1 MPSVLPFNAKPWDL
15 NRPPSRTD
23 IKDMKSFARALRLV
37 GVPALALTVAVAA
50 MSPATAE
57 DLPALRERA
66 QKVAE
71 QLSALE
77 HDLVGLE
84 QRSDS
89 LEARIS
95 EVSRQLGIAELEQSE
110 AQHEIDDATDR
121 YVARA
126 IEAYKSG
133 PHSDLDLLLSSE
145 TLTEAFDAAEVSSV
159 LADADDDAIDELEA
173 AKAAAEATQ
182 VAIDEQKQTLLATQA
197 RADAVKAEISGALDD
212 RKSVLADLSEQIDEL
227 EAQARAAAAQ
237 AAETNGIEV
246 GQALLDLLQPS
257 GPSNGIPDAFVGTG
271 VTFEGVAS
279 WYGPGFEGNL
289 TASGDVF
296 DSDLY
301 TVASK
306 TLPLGTWLYVEFDG
320 RGVVVLVND
329 RGPYVGDRILD
340 LSRAAAEA
348 IGITGLGWVKAE
360 ILIKK

>member
-1 MPSVLPFNAKPWDL
+1 MRSY
-15 NRPPSRTD
+15 
-23 IKDMKSFARALRLV
+23 ARVLRLV
-37 GVPALALTVAVAA
+37 AVPALALTAAVAA
-50 MSPATAE
+50 MRPATAE

-77 HDLVGLE
+77 HDLAGLE
-84 QRSDS
+84 QRSEN

-95 EVSRQLGIAELEQSE
+95 DVSRELGLAELEQTE
-110 AQHEIDDATDR
+110 AQHAIDDATER
-121 YVARA
+121 YVSRA
-126 IEAYKSG
+126 VEAYKSG

-159 LADADDDAIDELEA
+159 LADADTDAIEELMA

-182 VAIDEQKQTLLATQA
+182 ASIDAQKRSLLATQA
-197 RADAVKAEISGALDD
+197 KADAVKAEISGALDD
-212 RKSVLADLSEQIDEL
+212 RRSVLSDLSEQIDEL
-227 EAQARAAAAQ
+227 EARARAAAAQ

-257 GPSNGIPDAFVGTG
+257 GPSAGIPAAFVGTG
-271 VTFEGVAS
+271 VTFEGIAS

-301 TVASK
+301 TAASK

-329 RGPYVGDRILD
+329 RGPYVGERILD

-348 IGITGLGWVKAE
+348 IGISGLGWVKAE

>member
-1 MPSVLPFNAKPWDL
+1 
-15 NRPPSRTD
+15 
-23 IKDMKSFARALRLV
+23 MKSFARALRLV
-37 GVPALALTVAVAA
+37 GVPALALTVAVVA

-57 DLPALRERA
+57 DLRALRERA
-66 QKVAE
+66 QKVASR
-71 QLSALE
+71 LSSLE
-77 HDLVGLE
+77 HSLA
-84 QRSDS
+84 S
-89 LEARIS
+89 LEARSAGLDARIS
-95 EVSRQLGIAELEQSE
+95 EVSRELGLAELEETE
-110 AQHEIDDATDR
+110 AQHEIDTATER
-121 YVARA
+121 YVMRA
-126 IEAYKSG
+126 VEAYKSG

-145 TLTEAFDAAEVSSV
+145 TLTDAFSAAEVSSV
-159 LADADDDAIDELEA
+159 LADADTDAIDELVA

-182 VAIDEQKQTLLATQA
+182 ESIDEQKRSLLAAQA
-197 RADAVKAEISGALDD
+197 KAEAVEEEISGALDD
-212 RKSVLADLSEQIDEL
+212 RRSVLADLSAQIDEL

-246 GQALLDLLQPS
+246 GQALLDLLSPS
-257 GPSNGIPDAFVGTG
+257 GPSAGIPDLFVGTG
-271 VTFEGVAS
+271 VTFEGIAS

-306 TLPLGTWLYVEFDG
+306 TLPLGTWLFVEFEG

-348 IGITGLGWVKAE
+348 IGISGLGWVKAE